1 MKGAYACSNPLSRIS
16 CVPSVASEQ
25 VRAVIRPHRISAFV
39 MRFICQPREL
49 AYYRIRSVG
58 FVNPTASNISI
69 YNAIHIIVSVSYSLN
84 TNVHKS
90 PRMIHKYIL
99 FVTIRDHSSE
109 LGFDSAQYLLSVP
122 NEHTMPGGKGLST
135 GQAAT
140 LKVEES
146 DVNRCFFFAY

>member
-1 MKGAYACSNPLSRIS
+1 MELLSIVHLAPLGRIS
-16 CVPSVASEQ
+16 
-25 VRAVIRPHRISAFV
+25 
-39 MRFICQPREL
+39 
-49 AYYRIRSVG
+49 
-58 FVNPTASNISI
+58 NPTASNISI